1 MVSIIVAVA
10 QNGII
15 GDRNSLLWHI
25 SEDMRFFRRTTSGH
39 PVIMGRKTFESL
51 GCRPLPGRDNI
62 VITRSDAAYEG
73 VVVAH
78 SLDEAFAAVDSSDEA
93 FIIGGA
99 QIYAEA
105 MPYADRLY
113 ITRIE
118 HDFEGDTSFPD
129 YDESQ
134 WRLISGERHDRGE
147 TFEYPFVFELYERI
161 ERPARQTSR
170 IARAEQL
177 RPGVYLWPMYRMALP
192 QAESILRRTHRFS
205 APDAYCE
212 TPRNARTSTMACP
225 QKADTP
231 SRPEQAEHH
240 FGKTGGRSTVQ
251 AAPRTIPEYFEI
263 LSIIFCAS
271 ALSRLRSALR
281 SA

>member
-62 VITRSDAAYEG
+62 VITRCDAAYEG

-78 SLDEAFAAVDSSDEA
+78 SLDEAFAAVDSSDEV

-118 HDFEGDTSFPD
+118 HDFEGDTCFPE

-134 WRLISGERHDRGE
+134 WRLISGERHARGE

-161 ERPARQTSR
+161 
-170 IARAEQL
+170 
-177 RPGVYLWPMYRMALP
+177 
-192 QAESILRRTHRFS
+192 
-205 APDAYCE
+205 
-212 TPRNARTSTMACP
+212 
-225 QKADTP
+225 
-231 SRPEQAEHH
+231 
-240 FGKTGGRSTVQ
+240 
-251 AAPRTIPEYFEI
+251 
-263 LSIIFCAS
+263 
-271 ALSRLRSALR
+271 
-281 SA
+281 

>member
-1 MVSIIVAVA
+1 ME
-10 QNGII
+10 G
-15 GDRNSLLWHI
+15 
-25 SEDMRFFRRTTSGH
+25 
-39 PVIMGRKTFESL
+39 
-51 GCRPLPGRDNI
+51 
-62 VITRSDAAYEG
+62 YG

-161 ERPARQTSR
+161 
-170 IARAEQL
+170 
-177 RPGVYLWPMYRMALP
+177 
-192 QAESILRRTHRFS
+192 
-205 APDAYCE
+205 
-212 TPRNARTSTMACP
+212 
-225 QKADTP
+225 
-231 SRPEQAEHH
+231 
-240 FGKTGGRSTVQ
+240 
-251 AAPRTIPEYFEI
+251 
-263 LSIIFCAS
+263 
-271 ALSRLRSALR
+271 
-281 SA
+281 

>member
-1 MVSIIVAVA
+1 MAYIRGYA
-10 QNGII
+10 
-15 GDRNSLLWHI
+15 
-25 SEDMRFFRRTTSGH
+25 FFPPHDVGASRH
-39 PVIMGRKTFESL
+39 H

-78 SLDEAFAAVDSSDEA
+78 SLDEAFAAVDSSDEV

-118 HDFEGDTSFPD
+118 HDFEGDTCFPE

-161 ERPARQTSR
+161 
-170 IARAEQL
+170 
-177 RPGVYLWPMYRMALP
+177 
-192 QAESILRRTHRFS
+192 
-205 APDAYCE
+205 
-212 TPRNARTSTMACP
+212 
-225 QKADTP
+225 
-231 SRPEQAEHH
+231 
-240 FGKTGGRSTVQ
+240 
-251 AAPRTIPEYFEI
+251 
-263 LSIIFCAS
+263 
-271 ALSRLRSALR
+271 
-281 SA
+281 